1 MHKKR
6 NNIIT
11 NALKFLYYIAISL
24 VCIIAFMLL
33 YYVISSQIHSKNE
46 NYKPTIS
53 IYTIVSPSMTPVIN
67 VYDVV
72 VNVKVSNPEKIKVGD
87 IITYVSTSTA
97 SEGMTI
103 THRVVEVRKD
113 EDGKYEYL
121 TQGDNNSNP
130 DSLYVSFDKVIGK
143 ELFIIPKLGKVQ
155 FLIANKKTWL
165 LLLLIPIFFFIIKD
179 LYKLIDLL
187 TLKNKVDTITAE
199 EPKPKIDRKKQLK
212 LKEEIIRS
220 HEFDIKEED
229 YKNTIKPTML
239 TQKIEI
245 LDTDELTS
253 KIKEYDKKID
263 ELNKAIKEY
272 KPDKVEE
279 IMEEDDFLIGKQ
291 KVISVQETKN
301 KKKINKNIYKV
312 DETKETKELS
322 KREITLEEL
331 EGKKETPKK
340 DIKVKEIINETH
352 NKPRLNLKA
361 VNKVEE
367 NKKENK
373 PAKLNLNP
381 NDIKVINRP
390 GRKRTR
396 KRTKAINGQRKR
408 LIEIRK
414 VK

>member
-46 NYKPTIS
+46 NYKPAIS

-199 EPKPKIDRKKQLK
+199 EPEPKIDRKKQLK

-301 KKKINKNIYKV
+301 KKRINKNIYKV
-312 DETKETKELS
+312 DETNETKELS
-322 KREITLEEL
+322 KRKITLEEL